1 MTTIKYENPKDNPA
15 AKAAKLIEYL
25 DLLASRD
32 DFIADKSSYEAF
44 FYIGIFC
51 KYIDFSKEDFTAIFL
66 KKNAAQIFTKALK
79 SLYLERGELKF
90 NSETN
95 IETGS
100 EPNASI
106 DVKDIKESIFSYII
120 YSINILSRDMVR
132 FEHEN
137 NWFLFKNKISLKF
150 EKPKIH
156 KKTVKSLKISF
167 ETKYNSLLNNAFI

>member
-15 AKAAKLIEYL
+15 AKAAKLKEYL

-51 KYIDFSKEDFTAIFL
+51 YYTDYKKEDYTAIFL
-66 KKNAAQIFTKALK
+66 EKNAARIFTKALK
-79 SLYLERGELKF
+79 SIYEKRGELKF

-95 IETGS
+95 IETGNA
-100 EPNASI
+100 PNASI

-132 FEHEN
+132 FEQKN
-137 NWFLFKNKISLKF
+137 YCFLF
-150 EKPKIH
+150 
-156 KKTVKSLKISF
+156 
-167 ETKYNSLLNNAFI
+167 